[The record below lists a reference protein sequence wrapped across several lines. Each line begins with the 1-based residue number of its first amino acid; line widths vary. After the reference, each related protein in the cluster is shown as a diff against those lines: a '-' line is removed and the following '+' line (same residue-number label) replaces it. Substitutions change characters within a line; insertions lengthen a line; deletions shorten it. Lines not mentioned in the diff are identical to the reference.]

1 MYVMKDCICL
11 APVLLRF
18 RTQYMTELCFCLC
31 TNNTLVNRFYLLKA
45 KFCSWKILS
54 QKSSSAL
61 LSLKSIWGKIA
72 GSGFINA
79 IKKPPKPK
87 PCKSLVQICICSCVC
102 IYASPVTLFWW
113 IMGTVI
119 WMLGQRTW
127 ISYSFLLCQFL
138 HYIMSKMPQYRRVTA
153 L

>member
-1 MYVMKDCICL
+1 MPCSSSFEIQNSTWQNSASAYALITCKWIDFICL
-11 APVLLRF
+11 RPNSVLERYSLRSPVLP
-18 RTQYMTELCFCLC
+18 
-31 TNNTLVNRFYLLKA
+31 
-45 KFCSWKILS
+45 I
-54 QKSSSAL
+54 
-61 LSLKSIWGKIA
+61 KSIWGKIA

-79 IKKPPKPK
+79 IKKPKNQKNTKKTPKTK

-102 IYASPVTLFWW
+102 IYTSPVTLFWW

-119 WMLGQRTW
+119 WMLGQITW
-127 ISYSFLLCQFL
+127 IPYSFLLCQFL